1 MLTAQQKA
9 HFETFGFLFLP
20 HLLSQDEIAI
30 MKRES
35 VEIFDEARNGRA
47 FDGKQRQPV
56 QPFFEWRPFLS
67 SLVEDDRIYGIGE
80 SLLGPDFF
88 LIGTEGNLH
97 VGDTQ
102 WHGVDLDSD
111 YGGSP
116 HVLQSVKVAFY
127 LDPLDKETG
136 CLRVI
141 PGSHRRPFSEHLQAL
156 MGHHSE
162 MPFGV
167 SGAEMP
173 GVALECEPGDVIVFT
188 ESVFHGAFGGE
199 TGRHQHAISF
209 FAPPVTEEQEAW
221 LQRLYE
227 GWTYALHPA
236 ETFVNSDRPRIRHL
250 VSRLVDMGFE
260 TFKRP

>member
-1 MLTAQQKA
+1 MLTRAQID
-9 HFETFGFLFLP
+9 HFHTFGYLFLP
-20 HLLSQDEIAI
+20 QLLSKDEIAI

-35 VEIFDEARNGRA
+35 TEVFDEDRNGRP
-47 FDGKQRQPV
+47 FDGKAWQPV
-56 QPFFEWRPFLS
+56 QPFFEWKPFLS

-102 WHGVDLDSD
+102 WHGVDLDGD

-116 HVLQSVKVAFY
+116 HQLQAAKIAFY
-127 LDPLDKETG
+127 LDPLDKGTG

-141 PGSHRRPFSEHLQAL
+141 PGSHHHPFAEQLQVLKAQQ
-156 MGHHSE
+156 SE

-167 SGAEMP
+167 SATEMP
-173 GVALECEPGDVIVFT
+173 SVALECQPGDVIVFQ
-188 ESVFHGAFGGE
+188 ESLFHSAFGGE
-199 TGRHQHAISF
+199 IGRHQHAISF
-209 FAPPVTEEQEAW
+209 FAAPVTEEQEAW
-221 LQRLYE
+221 LRRLYE
-227 GWTYALHPA
+227 GWEFALHPA
-236 ETFVNSDRPRIRHL
+236 ETFVNSDRPRIRRL

-260 TFKRP
+260 TFKRR

>member
-1 MLTAQQKA
+1 MLTRGQIG
-9 HFETFGFLFLP
+9 HFSTFGFLFLRQ
-20 HLLSQDEIAI
+20 LLSPDEIAI

-35 VEIFDEARNGRA
+35 VEILDEARNGKA

-56 QPFFEWRPFLS
+56 QPFSEWRPFLS
-67 SLVEDDRIYGIGE
+67 SLVDDDRIYGIGE

-102 WHGVDLDSD
+102 WHGVDLDGD

-116 HVLQSVKVAFY
+116 HVIEAVKIAFY
-127 LDPLDKETG
+127 VDPLDKETG

-141 PGSHRRPFSEHLQAL
+141 PGSQRRPFSDHLQVL
-156 MGHHSE
+156 KGSHSE
-162 MPFGV
+162 LPFGV
-167 SGAEMP
+167 SGTEMP
-173 GVALECEPGDVIVFT
+173 SVALECQPGDVIVFT

-199 TGRHQHAISF
+199 SGRHQHAISF
-209 FAPPVTEEQEAW
+209 MAPPVTEEQEAW
-221 LQRLYE
+221 LRRLYDGLE
-227 GWTYALHPA
+227 FALHPA
-236 ETFVNSDRPRIRHL
+236 ETFVNSDRPRIRRL

-260 TFKRP
+260 TSKRP